1 MRTHSK
7 INENMKTVPAIFINR
22 KGLNTSFIQPEN
34 STILVNDNQ
43 IASLDED
50 NVNTQTSAE
59 NTIRQSDSHVLN
71 TDLGPSL
78 QEEASAA
85 TTNVEQAQA

>member
-7 INENMKTVPAIFINR
+7 ANENMKTVPAKFINR
-22 KGLNTSFIQPEN
+22 RGLNTSFIQPEN

-50 NVNTQTSAE
+50 NVNTQPSVE
-59 NTIRQSDSHVLN
+59 NTIPQSEPHVLN

-85 TTNVEQAQA
+85 T